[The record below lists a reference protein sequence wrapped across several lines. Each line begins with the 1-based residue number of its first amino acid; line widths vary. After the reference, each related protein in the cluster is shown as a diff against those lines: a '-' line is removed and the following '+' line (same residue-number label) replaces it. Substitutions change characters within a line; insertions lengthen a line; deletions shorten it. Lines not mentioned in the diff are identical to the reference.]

1 MAYPNRKYLIIN
13 YADVTDEMIDSS
25 IAHSKD
31 HLRKSI
37 TGTDKVILKWDGDTP
52 SVFDG
57 MTTYNHSQIRTE
69 LAKSTWT
76 RSE

>member
-13 YADVTDEMIDSS
+13 YSDVTDEMINSS

-37 TGTDKVILKWDGDTP
+37 TGTDKPGGTQPGPDQPGT
-52 SVFDG
+52 S
-57 MTTYNHSQIRTE
+57 
-69 LAKSTWT
+69 
-76 RSE
+76 